1 MDKHLINRLLEEL
14 VLQFSRLT
22 MKLVLYRLH
31 RYAV

>member
-1 MDKHLINRLLEEL
+1 MDKHLINRLLEEF

>member
-14 VLQFSRLT
+14 VLQFGRLT

>member
-22 MKLVLYRLH
+22 MKLVVYCLH